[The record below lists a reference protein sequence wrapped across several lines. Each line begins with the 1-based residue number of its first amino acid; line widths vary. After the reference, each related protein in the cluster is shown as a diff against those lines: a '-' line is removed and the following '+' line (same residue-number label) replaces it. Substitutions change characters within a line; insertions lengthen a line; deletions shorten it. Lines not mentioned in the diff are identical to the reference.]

1 MTLKLTFSL
10 SVIIPAYNENRF
22 IAETLNRVFNS
33 PPAKEVIV
41 VNDGSTD
48 GTAEII
54 NKVATEIRERPPRY
68 LKHLEII
75 DKSVNE
81 GKGAAILSGLNR
93 VSGNIVIIQDADLE
107 LDPAEY
113 PKLLKPFETEEA
125 DIVFGSRF
133 LITQPSSQPLIRY
146 SRWGNRI
153 LTLFSNL
160 FSGLRLT
167 DMETGYKVFKT
178 EIIKSFP
185 LVSKRFNIEPE
196 LAARAAKAIYRQHL
210 NFQEIPVSYQPRS
223 YAQGKKIGWRDG
235 LAALWWIFYFNLIDQ
250 R

>member
-1 MTLKLTFSL
+1 MALNLTLSL

-33 PPAKEVIV
+33 PPAKEVVV

-68 LKHLEII
+68 LKHFEII
-75 DKSVNE
+75 NKPVNE
-81 GKGAAILSGLNR
+81 GKGAAIRSGLDR
-93 VSGNIVIIQDADLE
+93 VRGDIVIIQDADLE
-107 LDPAEY
+107 LNPSEY
-113 PKLLKPFETEEA
+113 PKLLKPFETEGA

-133 LITQPSSQPLIRY
+133 ADDKHPPPLSGY
-146 SRWGNRI
+146 LLWTNKL
-153 LTLFSNL
+153 LTFFSNI
-160 FSGLRLT
+160 FSGLHLT
-167 DMETGYKVFKT
+167 DMETGYKIFKT

-196 LAARAAKAIYRQHL
+196 LAARAARAVRHQHL
-210 NFQEIPVSYQPRS
+210 NFQEISVSYQPRS
-223 YAQGKKIGWRDG
+223 YDQGKKINWRDG
-235 LAALWWIFYFNLIDQ
+235 IAALWWIFYFNLIDQ

>member
-1 MTLKLTFSL
+1 MALNLTLSL

-22 IAETLNRVFNS
+22 IAEALNRVFNL

-68 LKHLEII
+68 LKNLEVIH
-75 DKSVNE
+75 KPRNE
-81 GKGAAILSGLNR
+81 GKGAAIRSGLDR
-93 VSGNIVIIQDADLE
+93 VKGDIVIIQDADLE
-107 LDPAEY
+107 LNPAEY
-113 PKLLKPFETEEA
+113 PRLLKPFETEGA

-133 LITQPSSQPLIRY
+133 SNTKYSQSLPSY
-146 SRWGNRI
+146 SLGANKL
-153 LTLFSNL
+153 LTFFSNI
-160 FSGLRLT
+160 FSGLHLT
-167 DMETGYKVFKT
+167 DMETGYKIFKT

-185 LVSKRFNIEPE
+185 LVSRRFNIEPE
-196 LAARAAKAIYRQHL
+196 LAARTAKAIRRQHL
-210 NFQEIPVSYQPRS
+210 NFQEIPVFYQPRS
-223 YAQGKKIGWRDG
+223 YDQGKKINWRDG
-235 LAALWWIFYFNLIDQ
+235 IAALWWIFYFNLIDQ